1 MGKIWNSGIQN
12 FRKWG
17 TNPRIYILF
26 LILGGFVHHVMQS
39 LCDVAETLETGI
51 TPWLLPFLC
60 SDLYA
65 GLYILL
71 GFVLL
76 FCNAPFVDRHQ
87 PYAIIRIG
95 KSRWMAGQMLYIVI
109 ASFIYTLSIQI
120 MVIISLLPVLTF
132 EMDWGTFLYTTAQ
145 IPIEEAH
152 LLLRI
157 GYDVIVK
164 YTPLNATLL
173 SFLLIWLEGILI
185 GFLLFVF
192 NLQFKRTV
200 GTIVVCFYA
209 MTFWLVKELIDDNP
223 FLWKVMPAVWMDME
237 ALAEGSVFKHPGTVY
252 VLLGFFILIT
262 ALAIWILGTAK
273 RRTIEVLE
281 QI

>member
-1 MGKIWNSGIQN
+1 MSKIWNSGMQN

-26 LILGGFVHHVMQS
+26 LVLGGFIYHVMQS
-39 LCDVAETLETGI
+39 FVSAAEMLETGI
-51 TPWLLPFLC
+51 TPWMLPFLC

-76 FCNAPFVDRHQ
+76 FCDAPFVDRHQ

-95 KSRWMAGQMLYIVI
+95 KSRWMAGQLLYIVM
-109 ASFIYTLSIQI
+109 ASFIYTLSIQ
-120 MVIISLLPVLTF
+120 MMAFISLFPVLSL
-132 EMDWGTFLYTTAQ
+132 EMDWGTFLYTISQ
-145 IPIEEAH
+145 IPIEEVNP
-152 LLLRI
+152 LIKI

-185 GFLLFVF
+185 GFLLFAF
-192 NLQFKRTV
+192 NLHFKRTV
-200 GTIVVCFYA
+200 GTVVVCFYA
-209 MTFWLVKELIDDNP
+209 MAFWLVEGLMNDKP
-223 FLWKVMPAVWMDME
+223 FLWKVMPAVWMDVGS
-237 ALAEGSVFKHPGTVY
+237 LAEGSVFKHPGTAY
-252 VLLGFFILIT
+252 VLIGFFILIA
-262 ALAIWILGTAK
+262 ALAIWILCTAK